1 MLYELRSRFSLQ
13 YETNPADIGR
23 ADDVFQWLTTA
34 LPVGATLGDGV
45 APYRWLGNRN
55 TVPVDVVYELASYY
69 RDVFGVTADRV
80 RIWDVWYRRP
90 SVYRD
95 IGEDLTFD
103 LLRVYDESDLTGV
116 GGTKKLSH
124 PM

>member
-1 MLYELRSRFSLQ
+1 MQ

-80 RIWDVWYRRP
+80 RIWDVWYTRP
-90 SVYRD
+90 SAYRD